1 MVIGLRTSFAQKCAQ
16 NSRRQRNG
24 GLHETRQC
32 EGSRLI
38 ELCSKCCYVEQQDSE
53 KKKKLSF
60 KSLVM
65 PRFLVQ
71 HRQLVAGQI
80 FSEVV
85 VGSESSGVKNCASDH
100 HYNAGNIYQHAYFL
114 NLSEGSS
121 RLQDTVSA
129 QRCPP

>member
-1 MVIGLRTSFAQKCAQ
+1 MLIGLRTSFAQSCAQ

-38 ELCSKCCYVEQQDSE
+38 ALCSNCYYVEEQDSE
-53 KKKKLSF
+53 KKKLSF
-60 KSLVM
+60 KGLVM
-65 PRFLVQ
+65 PRFFVQ
-71 HRQLVAGQI
+71 HRLPVARQI

-85 VGSESSGVKNCASDH
+85 VGSESSGIKNCASDH
-100 HYNAGNIYQHAYFL
+100 HYDAGNIYQHAYFFI
-114 NLSEGSS
+114 LSEESS
-121 RLQDTVSA
+121 GFQDTVSV